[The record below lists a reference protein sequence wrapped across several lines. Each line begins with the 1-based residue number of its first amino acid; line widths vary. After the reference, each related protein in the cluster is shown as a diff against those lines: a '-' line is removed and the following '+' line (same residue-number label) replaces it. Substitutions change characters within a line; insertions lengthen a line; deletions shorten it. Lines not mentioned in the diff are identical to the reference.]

1 MIDPFMKGV
10 ILIGQLLPQASFVP
24 LESTVTE
31 INCTKTPTF
40 SEEV

>member
-1 MIDPFMKGV
+1 MKGV
-10 ILIGQLLPQASFVP
+10 IPIGQLLPQSSFVP
-24 LESTVTE
+24 LESIVTE